1 MPWSAAKM
9 SPGPSAVKPLLL
21 VGALGMFIY
30 WEELMNGLE
39 YVSEMQENVLAV
51 AVIVPIMIILIL
63 IVLFMTEMI
72 VIPLLFLL
80 VLFVL
85 QNVMIG
91 LLTLLVVIHLLGK
104 YYHRPSSRPCWET
117 PETSGG
123 EGEGIGLGWF
133 LLILLFLI
141 LFSVFNNAEGFGWI
155 SLILVL
161 GFTLFFNMFWAGG
174 GLEHCKLWYF
184 GFEMQD

>member
-1 MPWSAAKM
+1 M
-9 SPGPSAVKPLLL
+9 SLGPSPVKPLLL

-39 YVSEMQENVLAV
+39 LISEMQESTLAL
-51 AVIVPIMIILIL
+51 AAILPIMIILLL

-72 VIPLLFLL
+72 VIPLLLLL
-80 VLFVL
+80 VIFVL

-104 YYHRPSSRPCWET
+104 YYHPPEPRTRWEQ
-117 PETSGG
+117 PESCGG
-123 EGEGIGLGWF
+123 EGEGNGLGLF
-133 LLILLFLI
+133 LLMILFLI
-141 LFSVFNNAEGFGWI
+141 LFTVFYDGEGYGWI

-161 GFTLFFNMFWAGG
+161 GFTLFFNMF
-174 GLEHCKLWYF
+174 
-184 GFEMQD
+184 

>member
-1 MPWSAAKM
+1 M
-9 SPGPSAVKPLLL
+9 SLGPSPVKPLLL
-21 VGALGMFIY
+21 VGALGMFIF

-39 YVSEMQENVLAV
+39 FMSEMQESILAV
-51 AVIVPIMIILIL
+51 AIILPIMIILLL
-63 IVLFMTEMI
+63 IVLFMTEMV

-104 YYHRPSSRPCWET
+104 YYHQPAPKPCWEQ
-117 PETSGG
+117 PESPGG

-133 LLILLFLI
+133 LLMSLFLI
-141 LFSVFNNAEGFGWI
+141 LFTVFYDGEGYGWI

-161 GFTLFFNMFWAGG
+161 GITLFFNMF
-174 GLEHCKLWYF
+174 
-184 GFEMQD
+184 